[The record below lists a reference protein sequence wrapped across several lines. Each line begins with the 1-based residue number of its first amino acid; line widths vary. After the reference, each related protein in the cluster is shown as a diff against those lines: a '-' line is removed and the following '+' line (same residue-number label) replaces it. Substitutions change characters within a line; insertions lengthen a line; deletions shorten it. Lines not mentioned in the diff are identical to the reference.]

1 MHVSRSGAPW
11 SVVHAER
18 EALIAD
24 LERLDDTAWA
34 TPSLCT
40 GWTVH
45 DVLAHLVNDA
55 KTTPFSFVAQLASA
69 RFDFDALNQRGMEAE
84 RQEHPRDTL
93 ERFRAAAGRTSSA
106 PTPAATRYV
115 EAFVHGEDI
124 RRPLGITHTYPR
136 AAVLEAIAHQ
146 RKTPVAMGGG
156 RELAADRALVAIDAG
171 ASPDR
176 SLTLGHGPAVR
187 GTAIDLLMWLS
198 GRDVAPEAIS

>member
-1 MHVSRSGAPW
+1 M
-11 SVVHAER
+11 HAER

-24 LERLDDTAWA
+24 LRQLDETAWA

-55 KTTPFSFVAQLASA
+55 KTTPFRFIAQLASA

-93 ERFRAAAGRTSSA
+93 ERFRAVAGRSTSA

-115 EAFVHGEDI
+115 EALVHGEDI
-124 RRPLGITHTYPR
+124 RRPLGITRTYPR
-136 AAVLEAIAHQ
+136 SAVLEAIAHQ

-156 RELAADRALVAIDAG
+156 KELAANRTLVAIDAG
-171 ASPDR
+171 TTPDR
-176 SLTLGHGPAVR
+176 PLTIGHGPAVR

-198 GRDVAPEAIS
+198 GRDIAPEAIS

>member
-1 MHVSRSGAPW
+1 M
-11 SVVHAER
+11 HAER

-24 LERLDDTAWA
+24 LGQLDETAWA

-55 KTTPFSFVAQLASA
+55 KTTPFRFIAQLASA

-93 ERFRAAAGRTSSA
+93 ERFRAVAGRSTSA

-124 RRPLGITHTYPR
+124 RRPS
-136 AAVLEAIAHQ
+136 
-146 RKTPVAMGGG
+146 
-156 RELAADRALVAIDAG
+156 
-171 ASPDR
+171 ASPAR
-176 SLTLGHGPAVR
+176 THARRCSRPSLTSARRPSPWAAARNSLPTAHSSRSMRGPHQ
-187 GTAIDLLMWLS
+187 TDH
-198 GRDVAPEAIS
+198 